1 MKSPVK
7 YSICIPNLN
16 MANTIERAL
25 RSVLDQLNDSFE
37 VIVVDDGSRDQSV
50 SILRRLEKEYPN
62 LSVFELE
69 RDKNRTLA
77 QTRNISISYAR
88 GEYLI
93 LHIDCDDYWHPYIKD
108 FVLVYH
114 QIEKVKGPNFL
125 LSGQQINM
133 GNAQFLRSHGPYQ
146 NGHMVEDRDMW
157 YRLAKIGAY
166 IPLDHVV
173 FRERMELD
181 RISALRKKILNPVIV
196 LRDEIRGGVKLKS
209 LLGDIVFG
217 NNGQNSKYRM
227 YKCCMIPIAVIAA
240 KAKGKLPQLDSDSEW
255 PGLKH
260 EAWAKSGTARDL
272 FLKQGKS
279 FDESEL
285 SEIGKFIF
293 ANTSKDLLLKA
304 SSERSER

>member
-1 MKSPVK
+1 LKSPVK

-25 RSVLDQLNDSFE
+25 RSVLDQIDDRFE
-37 VIVVDDGSRDQSV
+37 VIVVDDGSKDKSV
-50 SILRRLEKEYPN
+50 RILRRLEREYPN

-114 QIEKVKGPNFL
+114 QIEKIKGPNFL

-173 FRERMELD
+173 FRDRMELRKTQRFKKLVFLTT
-181 RISALRKKILNPVIV
+181 RI
-196 LRDEIRGGVKLKS
+196 LRDEFRSGRRPKS
-209 LLGDIVFG
+209 VFVDFFSG
-217 NNGQNSKYRM
+217 AHSTSRKYRLF
-227 YKCCMIPIAVIAA
+227 KVFLLPFAWTDA
-240 KAKGKLPQLDSDSEW
+240 KLKGKLPPHGSNLEW
-255 PGLKH
+255 PRLKH

-279 FDESEL
+279 FDDSEL

-293 ANTSKDLLLKA
+293 ANTSKNLLLKA
-304 SSERSER
+304 SSGEY

>member
-25 RSVLDQLNDSFE
+25 RSVLDQIDDRFE
-37 VIVVDDGSRDQSV
+37 VIVVDDGSKDKSV
-50 SILRRLEKEYPN
+50 SILRRLEKEYTN

-114 QIEKVKGPNFL
+114 QIEKIKGPNFL

-157 YRLAKIGAY
+157 HRLAKIGAY

-181 RISALRKKILNPVIV
+181 RNSALRKKMLNPIIV
-196 LRDEIRGGVKLKS
+196 LRDEIRGGVKLKG
-209 LLGDIVFG
+209 LLLDIFFSK
-217 NNGQNSKYRM
+217 NGQNSKYRI
-227 YKCCMIPIAVIAA
+227 YKCCVIPLAVIAA
-240 KAKGKLPQLDSDSEW
+240 KTKGKLPPLGSDSEW
-255 PGLKH
+255 PRLKR
-260 EAWAKSGTARDL
+260 EAWANSGTAGD
-272 FLKQGKS
+272 FFSKQGKS
-279 FDESEL
+279 FDDSAL
-285 SEIGKFIF
+285 SEVGKLIF
-293 ANTSKDLLLKA
+293 ANTSRDLLLKA
-304 SSERSER
+304 LSASIKS

>member
-25 RSVLDQLNDSFE
+25 RSVLDQLDDRFE
-37 VIVVDDGSRDQSV
+37 VIVVDDGSKDKSV
-50 SILRRLEKEYPN
+50 SILRRLEKVYPN
-62 LSVFELE
+62 LFVFELE

-125 LSGQQINM
+125 LSGRQINM
-133 GNAQFLRSHGPYQ
+133 GNTQFLRSHGPYQ
-146 NGHMVEDRDMW
+146 HGHMVEDRDLW
-157 YRLAKIGAY
+157 YRLAKFGAY

-173 FRERMELD
+173 FRDRMKLTKIQRLKKLVFITT
-181 RISALRKKILNPVIV
+181 RILQ
-196 LRDEIRGGVKLKS
+196 DEIRSGRRPS
-209 LLGDIVFG
+209 SVFVEFLRG
-217 NNGQNSKYRM
+217 AHSTSRKYRLL
-227 YKCCMIPIAVIAA
+227 KVFLLPFAWTGA
-240 KAKGKLPQLDSDSEW
+240 KLKGKLPPHGSSLEW
-255 PGLKH
+255 QRLKH
-260 EAWAKSGTARDL
+260 EAWAKSGSARD
-272 FLKQGKS
+272 FFSKQGKS
-279 FDESEL
+279 FDDSEL
-285 SEIGKFIF
+285 SKTGKFIF

-304 SSERSER
+304 SSASIER